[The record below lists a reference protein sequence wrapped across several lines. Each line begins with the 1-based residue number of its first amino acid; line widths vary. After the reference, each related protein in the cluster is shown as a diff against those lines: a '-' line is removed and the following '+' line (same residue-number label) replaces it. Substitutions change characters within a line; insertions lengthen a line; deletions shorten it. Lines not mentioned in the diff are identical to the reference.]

1 MVSIDDYIEQLTAGQ
16 ESDDLE
22 FKTAKGGFPGSFW
35 ETYSAFANTNG
46 GTIILG
52 VVENASGLILQ
63 GIDDSMV
70 EKYKKEFWSTVN
82 NRNNI
87 SVNILTNN
95 DVQETEYDG
104 TS

>member
-1 MVSIDDYIEQLTAGQ
+1 MVSIDDYIEQLTTGQ

-52 VVENASGLILQ
+52 VV
-63 GIDDSMV
+63 
-70 EKYKKEFWSTVN
+70 
-82 NRNNI
+82 
-87 SVNILTNN
+87 
-95 DVQETEYDG
+95 
-104 TS
+104 

>member
-46 GTIILG
+46 GTIILWC
-52 VVENASGLILQ
+52 SGECI
-63 GIDDSMV
+63 GAYIA
-70 EKYKKEFWSTVN
+70 
-82 NRNNI
+82 RHR
-87 SVNILTNN
+87 
-95 DVQETEYDG
+95 
-104 TS
+104 